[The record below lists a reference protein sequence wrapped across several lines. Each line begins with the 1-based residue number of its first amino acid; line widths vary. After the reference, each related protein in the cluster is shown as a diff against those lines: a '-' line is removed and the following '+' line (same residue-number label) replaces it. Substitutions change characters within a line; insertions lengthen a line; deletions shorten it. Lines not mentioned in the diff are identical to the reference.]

1 MNKSIRWV
9 IIVAKLIIVALACWY
24 VYKNLTK
31 TESIE
36 RINAVL
42 ANDFTIRTSIYLFL
56 VLVLM
61 VLNLVLEGLK
71 WHYLAN
77 KIEPVS
83 YSKAFSSLFA
93 GLTLGIFTPAR
104 IGEYGGRVLYL
115 SIRKRIKG
123 IFSVGV
129 GVLSLFITTQIF
141 GIAGLVYFLNKYS
154 DFSDYILWSIAT
166 LGVMAILLLLLFYY
180 NVSIFERMLKWLTH
194 WPIITRNVTI
204 LKNYHYKELRIV
216 LFYSIARYIVF
227 STQYYLVISYFIP
240 SLPYVDSLLMTS
252 LIFMVQSAVPTF
264 FLLDLGVKGS
274 TAVYFFSFL
283 VDADNAIWVLVATFG
298 VWIIN
303 MAIPAIIGIYF
314 VLKAN
319 IIGRNN

>member
-9 IIVAKLIIVALACWY
+9 IIIAKLAIVALACWY

-31 TESIE
+31 PESII
-36 RINAVL
+36 RIDAIL
-42 ANDFTIRTSIYLFL
+42 ATDFTARTGLFLFL
-56 VLVLM
+56 VFFLM
-61 VLNLVLEGLK
+61 VLNLILEGLK
-71 WHYLAN
+71 WQYLAN

-83 YSKAFSSLFA
+83 YTKAFSSLFA
-93 GLTLGIFTPAR
+93 GFTLGIFTPAR

-123 IFSVGV
+123 LFSVGV

-154 DFSDYILWSIAT
+154 DFSDYILWSIAS
-166 LGVMAILLLLLFYY
+166 LGILAILLLLLFYY
-180 NVSIFERMLKWLTH
+180 NVSIFERLLKWLTH
-194 WPIITRNVTI
+194 WPVITRNVTI
-204 LKNYHYKELRIV
+204 LKNYHHKELRIV
-216 LFYSIARYIVF
+216 LLYSIARYIVF
-227 STQYYLVISYFIP
+227 SSQYYLIISYFIP
-240 SLPYVDSLLMTS
+240 TLPYVDSILMTS
-252 LIFMVQSAVPTF
+252 LVFMVQSAVPTF

-274 TAVYFFSFL
+274 TAVYFFSYL
-283 VDADNAIWVLVATFG
+283 IDADNAVWVLVATFG

-319 IIGRNN
+319 IIGRN